1 MSWLS
6 PPMHVVECFN
16 RCYKACNERLY
27 LNPDRVAL
35 RRPQKRQLS
44 IGEFEGLIS
53 YIERLVPYIV
63 VLPENFDVLS
73 SPFPYKDL
81 NGHPIDR
88 FLADIG
94 IEPSDFY
101 FRRKLPKAIN
111 DTKFWNA
118 VYVIINNYLSFVAW
132 ASVESYYT
140 YQHKYMDDPLHI
152 ITDDNSTTRTIKRR
166 IFLGSER
173 IEYDFISGKLRLFNN
188 SDKPC
193 LYGNWQLTIPVF
205 LEGGLADGDF
215 RDDAVLAEYK
225 QTFVFNDNTADAP
238 TRAWEFVNKNEFD
251 SYNNVRLF
259 DYLSPPSYFN
269 DNLLSVPGALIKVNA
284 DNFYKFRYYD
294 PPE

>member
-44 IGEFEGLIS
+44 ISEFEGLIS
-53 YIERLVPYIV
+53 YIERLVPYII

-140 YQHKYMDDPLHI
+140 YQHNYNDDPPRVV
-152 ITDDNSTTRTIKRR
+152 TDENNPIRIIKRR
-166 IFLGSER
+166 RKIPTSLGYER
-173 IEYDFISGKLRLFNN
+173 SAYDFISGKLRLFNN

-193 LYGNWQLTIPVF
+193 LYGNWQLTIPVS
-205 LEGGLADGDF
+205 LVGGVAIENVP
-215 RDDAVLAEYK
+215 DDAVLAEYA
-225 QTFVFNDNTADAP
+225 QTFVFTDNTADAP

-251 SYNNVRLF
+251 SYDNVELRE
-259 DYLSPPSYFN
+259 YLSPPPDYIS
-269 DNLLSVPGALIKVNA
+269 NLLSVSS
-284 DNFYKFRYYD
+284 DYHQ
-294 PPE
+294 